1 MSDPTVA
8 QLNII
13 FPDEIWLASICHAYP
28 TAKIEIQSFL
38 PGNLSAGKDL
48 VGNALM
54 KIHDARIDSVL
65 ADIRAHPSLVEL
77 FVLAKDAGAQEA
89 LVNVKTRDSW
99 LLASLIASE
108 VVLRFPVKVQWDGR
122 RAVGIWTI
130 TGLRDRVDRLLTLL
144 EEKGVQVE
152 LKSIQKIQSNQ
163 VEGTLTPRQA
173 EILELALKLGY
184 FEFPRKITLT
194 ELAKRVGVAK
204 STLSEIVRR
213 ISQKKVQA

>member
-8 QLNII
+8 ELNIF
-13 FPDEIWLASICHAYP
+13 FPDKIWIAAICQKYP
-28 TAKIEIQSFL
+28 NIKIEIQSFL
-38 PGNLSAGKDL
+38 PGNLQAADAL

-54 KIHDARIDSVL
+54 KIQDARIDALL
-65 ADIRAHPSLVEL
+65 ADIQHHPSLVEL
-77 FVLAKDAGAQEA
+77 FVLSKDAQEA

-108 VVLRFPVKVQWDGR
+108 VVLRFPVKVSWDGKH
-122 RAVGIWTI
+122 AVGTWTI
-130 TGLRDRVDRLLTLL
+130 TGMRDRVDRLLTVL
-144 EEKGVQVE
+144 EEKHVHAE

-163 VEGTLTPRQA
+163 IQGTLTPRQA
-173 EILELALKLGY
+173 EILEVALKLGY

-194 ELAKRVGVAK
+194 DLAKRVGIAK

>member
-8 QLNII
+8 QLTII
-13 FPDEIWLASICHAYP
+13 FPDKIWLASICQAYP
-28 TAKIEIQSFL
+28 SVKIEIQSFL
-38 PGNLSAGKDL
+38 PGNLSAAKDL

-54 KIHDARIDSVL
+54 NIHDARIDNVL
-65 ADIRAHPSLVEL
+65 AEMRAHPSLVEL
-77 FVLAKDAGAQEA
+77 FVLAKDAQEA

-108 VVLRFPVKVQWDGR
+108 VVLRFPVKVQWDGHR
-122 RAVGIWTI
+122 TVGIWTI
-130 TGLRDRVDRLLTLL
+130 TGMRDRVDRLLSLL
-144 EEKGVQVE
+144 EEKQVQVE

-163 VEGTLTPRQA
+163 VQGALTPRQA
-173 EILELALKLGY
+173 EILEMALKLGY

-213 ISQKKVQA
+213 ISQKKVQS